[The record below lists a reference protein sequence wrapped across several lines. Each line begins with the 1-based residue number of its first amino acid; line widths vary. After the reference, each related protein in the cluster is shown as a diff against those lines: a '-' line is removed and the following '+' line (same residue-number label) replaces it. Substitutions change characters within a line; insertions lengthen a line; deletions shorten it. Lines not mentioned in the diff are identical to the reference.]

1 MYRKFLRADGFSVVE
16 SLLAVLIMLVALL
29 SLAQLL
35 GFSIIVNKNQGKDAT
50 KATAFTHD
58 KMEELNN
65 LAFTDTTTNLTVNP
79 PYPATGSG
87 LTAGGSIS
95 PNAAVA
101 NYVDYLDQNG
111 VRMVAT
117 GSAFTRQWR
126 ITNETATLK
135 RFDVSV
141 TSNRSFSFGSVPATF
156 VVTYKSN

>member
-1 MYRKFLRADGFSVVE
+1 MTIDPYRACLGLAAAAAARG
-16 SLLAVLIMLVALL
+16 AVLFERSPARKIT
-29 SLAQLL
+29 
-35 GFSIIVNKNQGKDAT
+35 FT
-50 KATAFTHD
+50 RKA
-58 KMEELNN
+58 
-65 LAFTDTTTNLTVNP
+65 VQV
-79 PYPATGSG
+79 